1 MGEEGEV
8 AGRLREFARVRG
20 QVDDLP
26 QSVGRSDGLHRPR
39 ALDGLTTRTGTA
51 GHQVMLVKREN
62 SEKSRDKA
70 LKKGSSEAEARGCE
84 APVGCRVQL
93 GERDLEMP
101 LQEFEQTGENR

>member
-1 MGEEGEV
+1 
-8 AGRLREFARVRG
+8 
-20 QVDDLP
+20 
-26 QSVGRSDGLHRPR
+26 
-39 ALDGLTTRTGTA
+39 
-51 GHQVMLVKREN
+51 MLVKREN

-93 GERDLEMP
+93 GERERGGEPDLEMP